1 MCWSAASQALST
13 SALGLF
19 ASTTFQPWST
29 HVLRSKSEQSRGEQ
43 LDSHA
48 LDGSQSYDAPIQ
60 ALMHALQAELPS
72 SCLSSHC
79 VFKHCSEIF
88 MWSEGVDGSSAQATT
103 ETARAAKMAAVFIAT
118 HRPARGTVAG
128 DFLDNFGRARAD
140 GLAMSRLFGQETESG
155 VGFRAHHMS
164 KVDTDEGL
172 GPGSERQ
179 RKEVL
184 EAQKQLESRSKQK
197 AADPTPDSGPVK
209 VDKNAVTEPGIGKVE
224 RKNDTV
230 DDLLGGFG
238 TDRPNLPRIL
248 PNADTTPPPDPVRKE
263 LTPTSPGKRQRA
275 RNMVFATLVT
285 FAVVA
290 AVGVALVKYGS
301 SNNAAAPATTVTV
314 TVTTPATTPA
324 APTETMTPIVTTAIE
339 ALPTVKT
346 SAPQTTAP
354 TTTKSVHSAT
364 TATATATQTAPRPT
378 GSAPPGMNLL
388 PDDPHR

>member
-1 MCWSAASQALST
+1 
-13 SALGLF
+13 
-19 ASTTFQPWST
+19 
-29 HVLRSKSEQSRGEQ
+29 
-43 LDSHA
+43 
-48 LDGSQSYDAPIQ
+48 
-60 ALMHALQAELPS
+60 
-72 SCLSSHC
+72 
-79 VFKHCSEIF
+79 
-88 MWSEGVDGSSAQATT
+88 
-103 ETARAAKMAAVFIAT
+103 
-118 HRPARGTVAG
+118 
-128 DFLDNFGRARAD
+128 
-140 GLAMSRLFGQETESG
+140 
-155 VGFRAHHMS
+155 MS

-179 RKEVL
+179 RQEVL
-184 EAQKQLESRSKQK
+184 KAQKELESRSKQK
-197 AADPTPDSGPVK
+197 AAEPAPDSGPVK

-224 RKNDTV
+224 RKSDTV

-263 LTPTSPGKRQRA
+263 LTPTSPGKRQRT
-275 RNMVFATLVT
+275 RNMVLATLVT

-301 SNNAAAPATTVTV
+301 PNNNAPAPPTTVTV
-314 TVTTPATTPA
+314 TVTATVT
-324 APTETMTPIVTTAIE
+324 APPTATQTMAPITTTAIE

-354 TTTKSVHSAT
+354 ATTKSVHSAT
-364 TATATATQTAPRPT
+364 TTTATATQTAPRPT

>member
-1 MCWSAASQALST
+1 
-13 SALGLF
+13 
-19 ASTTFQPWST
+19 
-29 HVLRSKSEQSRGEQ
+29 
-43 LDSHA
+43 
-48 LDGSQSYDAPIQ
+48 
-60 ALMHALQAELPS
+60 
-72 SCLSSHC
+72 
-79 VFKHCSEIF
+79 
-88 MWSEGVDGSSAQATT
+88 
-103 ETARAAKMAAVFIAT
+103 
-118 HRPARGTVAG
+118 
-128 DFLDNFGRARAD
+128 
-140 GLAMSRLFGQETESG
+140 MSRLFGQETESG

-172 GPGSERQ
+172 GPGSERRRQ
-179 RKEVL
+179 EVL
-184 EAQKQLESRSKQK
+184 EAQKKLDSRSKEK
-197 AADPTPDSGPVK
+197 AAESAPPESGPVK

-224 RKNDTV
+224 RKSDTV
-230 DDLLGGFG
+230 DELLGGFG

-275 RNMVFATLVT
+275 RNMVLATLVT

-301 SNNAAAPATTVTV
+301 PNNATPSPPTTVTV
-314 TVTTPATTPA
+314 TVTTTATAPPTP
-324 APTETMTPIVTTAIE
+324 TQTMSPITTTAID

-354 TTTKSVHSAT
+354 ATTKSVHSAT
-364 TATATATQTAPRPT
+364 TTTATATQTAPHPT